1 MSFTAGQ
8 QFAGYEIVAELGR
21 GGMGA
26 VYEARE
32 ILLQRVVALKIL
44 PPHLAT
50 DENFIARFQAEAVA
64 AARLNHPNIVHV
76 YAAGEEQGIDYIAME
91 LVPGETI
98 QDRVRRCGR
107 LPMTEALDVAFHV
120 ATALQHAWQTAQMVH
135 RDVKPENIL
144 LAENGVV
151 KLGDFGLAKIL
162 REGSSSATATGHVMG
177 SPHYISPE
185 QARGQRDL
193 DHRADIYSLGCA
205 LHYMLTGRTVYEGPD
220 FISIVLKHINES
232 PAPLN
237 TLLPHCP
244 EALSRLLSQMIA
256 KERDDRF
263 ATYADLMD
271 AIVATRAEV
280 VAWQASDP
288 RERRL
293 MSPEG
298 VARRRSRWRWGIAL
312 LMAAGL
318 AGGLVYGWRVAR
330 ARPVVAVT
338 LADPSDRRDFIRSVE
353 ALPSLERMERVMAK
367 LRELNPEFSGKE
379 KYTVEDGVVTEL
391 TFSSIGVRNLWP
403 LTALPHLRVLRCA
416 GDAQARRRGDLRDL
430 TPLASLPALEELDCS
445 WTNVEDLTPLQELAL
460 TELICNDTRVR
471 DLAALQGM
479 PLRAIRFDA
488 RLLRRARET
497 VATWESVQTIN
508 GVPAREIRKRLNIR

>member
-151 KLGDFGLAKIL
+151 KLGI
-162 REGSSSATATGHVMG
+162 SV
-177 SPHYISPE
+177 SPRS
-185 QARGQRDL
+185 
-193 DHRADIYSLGCA
+193 
-205 LHYMLTGRTVYEGPD
+205 
-220 FISIVLKHINES
+220 
-232 PAPLN
+232 
-237 TLLPHCP
+237 
-244 EALSRLLSQMIA
+244 
-256 KERDDRF
+256 F
-263 ATYADLMD
+263 A
-271 AIVATRAEV
+271 
-280 VAWQASDP
+280 
-288 RERRL
+288 
-293 MSPEG
+293 
-298 VARRRSRWRWGIAL
+298 
-312 LMAAGL
+312 
-318 AGGLVYGWRVAR
+318 
-330 ARPVVAVT
+330 
-338 LADPSDRRDFIRSVE
+338 
-353 ALPSLERMERVMAK
+353 
-367 LRELNPEFSGKE
+367 
-379 KYTVEDGVVTEL
+379 
-391 TFSSIGVRNLWP
+391 
-403 LTALPHLRVLRCA
+403 RVLR
-416 GDAQARRRGDLRDL
+416 
-430 TPLASLPALEELDCS
+430 
-445 WTNVEDLTPLQELAL
+445 LQ
-460 TELICNDTRVR
+460 R
-471 DLAALQGM
+471 
-479 PLRAIRFDA
+479 PRAM
-488 RLLRRARET
+488 
-497 VATWESVQTIN
+497 
-508 GVPAREIRKRLNIR
+508 